1 MRLTRAQAGR
11 GPSLPLLF
19 EVAGTPPYSDS
30 LGFKRQE
37 SSQCV
42 LDFLE
47 TGNGRVAKT
56 KLPLRQLN
64 PGGQIPRPSLQAEV
78 S

>member
-42 LDFLE
+42 LD